1 MTPGD
6 TCPTYS
12 CFATSREIL
21 AFFSDILK
29 KSGKQLVQLLIKN
42 IILYDDRMEITFNYT
57 RNRSTGNES
66 RGLVVHEGD
75 YTLGEGS
82 EYATDMQVRLKF

>member
-1 MTPGD
+1 MKAYIQLLRD
-6 TCPTYS
+6 Q
-12 CFATSREIL
+12 SRDSRIL
-21 AFFSDILK
+21 FGHFK

-57 RNRSTGNES
+57 RNRSTENES

>member
-1 MTPGD
+1 M
-6 TCPTYS
+6 
-12 CFATSREIL
+12 
-21 AFFSDILK
+21 
-29 KSGKQLVQLLIKN
+29 QLLIKN

-57 RNRSTGNES
+57 RNRSTENES

-82 EYATDMQVRLKF
+82 EYATDMQVRLKFWYTPDQPKLSRKSMLKKSARSLEK

>member
-1 MTPGD
+1 MSYIQLLRD
-6 TCPTYS
+6 Q
-12 CFATSREIL
+12 SRDSRIL
-21 AFFSDILK
+21 FGHFK